1 MAGATGLEP
10 VKLTMEHS
18 NECSPSPIPLLALLL
33 EIGPHLCE
41 TGIRKIVED
50 ETLTPALGEPLDIAY
65 TVAFLASDEAKYITG
80 QNIVVGWR
88 DRGAYPGL
96 RADAVVV
103 CGGGTGAGLEP
114 VS

>member
-80 QNIVVGWR
+80 QNIVV
-88 DRGAYPGL
+88 D
-96 RADAVVV
+96 
-103 CGGGTGAGLEP
+103 GGTAVHIPGFAQMRELFAAAGQGRD
-114 VS
+114 